1 MKKCFLLILG
11 LVLILST
18 AMPLGAASPLEKD
31 MAAFDKAY
39 VTALFSTSQ
48 GKRATSKKAMERLMT
63 EWTAFKKTRADD
75 LIKSKA
81 DKADLTIINQML
93 TDAKRIVRAN
103 GSLNEAHIIL
113 EGVRDVFLNIRKRNS
128 IDYYM
133 DYITGFHK
141 PMNAIVLT
149 TRGKTAET
157 LTDSMLSRIKQNFKL
172 AWQKWESLQKASF
185 DPELFS
191 FDAKK
196 EAQRQACIKA
206 ETEAL
211 NKLKKALNQ
220 DDKEQIIQAVA
231 GVKLNFDSFFLL
243 FSNLESVP

>member
-11 LVLILST
+11 LVLVLST
-18 AMPLGAASPLEKD
+18 AIPLGAASPLEKD

-39 VTALFSTSQ
+39 ITALVSTSQ
-48 GKRATSKKAMERLMT
+48 GRRATSKKAMERLMT
-63 EWTAFKKTRADD
+63 EWTAFKKTHADD
-75 LIKSKA
+75 IIKSKA
-81 DKADLTIINQML
+81 DKADLTIIDQML
-93 TDAKRIVRAN
+93 ADAKRIVRAN

-133 DYITGFHK
+133 DYITGFSK

-149 TRGKTAET
+149 ARGKTADT
-157 LTDSMLSRIKQNFKL
+157 LTDFMLSRIKYNFKL
-172 AWQKWESLQKASF
+172 ALQSWENLQKASF
-185 DPELFS
+185 DPELYS

-211 NKLKKALNQ
+211 NKLKKALNEG
-220 DDKEQIIQAVA
+220 DKEAIIKAAV
-231 GVKLNFDSFFLL
+231 GIKPNFDSLFLL
-243 FSNLESVP
+243 FSD